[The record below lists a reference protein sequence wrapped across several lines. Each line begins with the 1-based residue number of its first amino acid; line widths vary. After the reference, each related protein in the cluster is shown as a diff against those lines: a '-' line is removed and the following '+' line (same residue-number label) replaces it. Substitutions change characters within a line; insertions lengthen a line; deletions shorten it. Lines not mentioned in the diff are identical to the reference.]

1 MTTDRDT
8 ATTPPDVLT
17 PRVYAASGLTVK
29 AVVGLGVL
37 ALALV
42 ALVGFD
48 ENDENDENDDS
59 VLGWPGPSALSLL
72 SIAGVLAA
80 VLTVL
85 YLRGRRGIVLGDG
98 FVGSI
103 PIWPGRSA
111 HFTQIEDFVGVT
123 ADEYLDYHQGV
134 RAALTL
140 WRPATRRVAWSRR
153 SGSVGGSTTMACT
166 YFVGGVKSMAR
177 WSRSVSFPVG
187 STRPG
192 KTGS

>member
-17 PRVYAASGLTVK
+17 PRVYAAPGLTVK

-42 ALVGFD
+42 ALVGF
-48 ENDENDENDDS
+48 DENDDS

-111 HFTQIEDFVGVT
+111 HFTQIEDFVG
-123 ADEYLDYHQGV
+123 
-134 RAALTL
+134 
-140 WRPATRRVAWSRR
+140 
-153 SGSVGGSTTMACT
+153 
-166 YFVGGVKSMAR
+166 
-177 WSRSVSFPVG
+177 
-187 STRPG
+187 
-192 KTGS
+192 